1 MIVLGCGINHI
12 SYWCTNQSIMQRVL
26 GAKNLKEA
34 QKGSLLTGLT
44 CVFCPIFL
52 VAPGVIQFIR
62 DGGVLTDFDMVYPV
76 SDQGHPADSGTG
88 FLCSSHVR
96 CDPVLL

>member
-34 QKGSLLTGLT
+34 QK
-44 CVFCPIFL
+44 
-52 VAPGVIQFIR
+52 A
-62 DGGVLTDFDMVYPV
+62 
-76 SDQGHPADSGTG
+76 
-88 FLCSSHVR
+88 LC
-96 CDPVLL
+96 

>member
-1 MIVLGCGINHI
+1 MRSSLRTHSRRTIPWPMIVLGCGINHI

-52 VAPGVIQFIR
+52 VAPR
-62 DGGVLTDFDMVYPV
+62 
-76 SDQGHPADSGTG
+76 
-88 FLCSSHVR
+88 R
-96 CDPVLL
+96 DPVHP